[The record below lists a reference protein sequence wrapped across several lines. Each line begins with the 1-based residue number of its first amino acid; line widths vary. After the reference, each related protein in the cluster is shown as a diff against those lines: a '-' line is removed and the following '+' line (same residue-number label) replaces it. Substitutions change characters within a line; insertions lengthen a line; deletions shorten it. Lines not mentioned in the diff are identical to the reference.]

1 MRFTVAFTDEPRP
14 MPIDLICLDADDTL
28 WHNMR
33 HFDIAERALFDLLTP
48 FAEAGISRGRLEAV
62 EARNLQLYGYGAK
75 GFTLSMIEAAVELG
89 GPDLPVGTVAEIL
102 RVGRDLLGHPV
113 DLLPGIEA
121 ALDGLARQAP
131 LVLVTKGDLLH
142 QETKLAASGL
152 GGRFTAIEIVSDKT
166 PDTFVRIFAAH
177 GVPPE
182 RALMAG
188 DSLRSDVL
196 PALEAG
202 AWAAHVPHGTAWSHE
217 RAEEPAHHPRYR
229 RLASL
234 ADLPEWVGTL
244 GTSADARRPAHG

>member
-1 MRFTVAFTDEPRP
+1 

-28 WHNMR
+28 WHNMH
-33 HFDIAERALFDLLTP
+33 HFDIAERALFDLLAP
-48 FAEAGISRGRLEAV
+48 FAEAGVSRARLDAV
-62 EARNLQLYGYGAK
+62 EARNLRLYGYGAK

-102 RVGRDLLGHPV
+102 RVGRDLLDHPV

-152 GGRFTAIEIVSDKT
+152 GGRFTAVEIVSDKT

-202 AWAAHVPHGTAWSHE
+202 AWAAHLPHGTAWSHE
-217 RAEEPAHHPRYR
+217 RAEEPADHPRYR